1 LWLGPE
7 VIASVVKRSKTPS
20 NPKDR
25 GSLGLI
31 VLLWPIGIAAGVTIS
46 LRLPQ
51 TAITWQRP
59 GVYWAGIC
67 LMLMGTALRWYSA
80 RLLGKFFTFDVAILS
95 GHTLIEAGPYRYIRH
110 PSYSGALVTLV
121 GFGLA
126 LGNWAALVVAVLCL
140 SVAYVFRIRV
150 EEAALIGAFG
160 DSYIQYQHRTWR
172 LLPFLF

>member
-1 LWLGPE
+1 
-7 VIASVVKRSKTPS
+7 
-20 NPKDR
+20 
-25 GSLGLI
+25 
-31 VLLWPIGIAAGVTIS
+31 
-46 LRLPQ
+46 
-51 TAITWQRP
+51 
-59 GVYWAGIC
+59 
-67 LMLMGTALRWYSA
+67 MLMGTGFRWYSA

-110 PSYSGALVTLV
+110 PSYTGALVALV

-140 SVAYVFRIRV
+140 SVAYVFRIQV
-150 EEAALIGAFG
+150 EEAVLIGALG